1 VTAPDPIRLIRALA
15 LVVDG
20 YELEP
25 LVAGPERATTQIRL
39 LGGGHD
45 GLGEDICPAEGEHAI
60 GPPVSPD
67 LPLAGTWTLGSF
79 CEHLATVKQWPEP
92 PEWGAAIGYRNWA
105 FESAA
110 LDLALRQDGRSLPE
124 LLDREPR
131 PVRFVNSLGLGD
143 PPSFQ
148 TIADRLASYP
158 KLRFKL
164 DVVAAW
170 TPELM
175 DELAATGAVEI
186 IDFKGHYNL
195 EVPDEAA
202 LVTMVQRVLEHFPDV
217 LLEDPHDLPAVVELI
232 APHVGRV
239 SYDAPIHEISDIG
252 ARAHAARIVNVKPCR
267 IGGLEKVFALY
278 AHCEHEGLT
287 MYSGGMGEL
296 GIGRRQAQ
304 LLAAMFHPDGP
315 NDLAPS
321 PYNDPVLSPGLPDSP
336 LDPSPVVGFRW

>member
-1 VTAPDPIRLIRALA
+1 MTGSDLSRRVLELA

-20 YELEP
+20 YELQP
-25 LVAGPERATTQIRL
+25 LSAGPDRATTQVAL
-39 LGGGHD
+39 AGGD
-45 GLGEDICPAEGEHAI
+45 TEGLGEDICPADGEHAVARV
-60 GPPVSPD
+60 PAD
-67 LPLAGTWTLGSF
+67 LDVAGTWTLGAFS
-79 CEHLATVKQWPEP
+79 EHLAMLRTWPEP
-92 PEWGAAIGYRNWA
+92 PEWAPMVRYRNWA

-158 KLRFKL
+158 ALRFKL
-164 DVVAAW
+164 DAVAAW

-175 DELAATGAVEI
+175 DDLAATGAVDI
-186 IDFKGHYNL
+186 IDFKGHYEQ

-202 LVTMVQRVLEHFPDV
+202 LATMVRHVLERFPDV
-217 LLEDPHDLPAVVELI
+217 VLEDPHDLPAIAALI
-232 APHVGRV
+232 APHASRV
-239 SYDAPIHEISDIG
+239 SYDAPIHGVADI
-252 ARAHAARIVNVKPCR
+252 ATTVHAARIVNVKPCR
-267 IGGLEKVFALY
+267 IGSLAGLLAVYE
-278 AHCEHEGLT
+278 HCEREGLT

-296 GIGRRQAQ
+296 GVGRGQAQ
-304 LLAAMFHPDGP
+304 LLASLFHADAP

-321 PYNDPVLSPGLPDSP
+321 AYNDPSLSAGLPGSP
-336 LDPSPVVGFRW
+336 LQPSTVAGFRW